1 MEGKVVCKHYKS
13 LLDYKLFPLLTFLIQ
28 ANFGYA
34 LFPLYNNLTIQ
45 HHFAGRLS
53 FLKASK
59 SHHKT
64 RILYETKPHSAFA
77 PTLTSSFLSCLLNI
91 KQAIRY
97 LRKEISRKMDIKSG
111 NNTFSRDWENVEIEA
126 REVDL
131 NDMQFAVILIIWLI
145 IEVFGNGMLIGLI
158 VYEKEGNGDP
168 LKRRITDQVKY
179 YRAQT

>member
-1 MEGKVVCKHYKS
+1 
-13 LLDYKLFPLLTFLIQ
+13 
-28 ANFGYA
+28 
-34 LFPLYNNLTIQ
+34 
-45 HHFAGRLS
+45 
-53 FLKASK
+53 
-59 SHHKT
+59 
-64 RILYETKPHSAFA
+64 
-77 PTLTSSFLSCLLNI
+77 
-91 KQAIRY
+91 
-97 LRKEISRKMDIKSG
+97 MDIKSG

-179 YRAQT
+179 YSGTNINIPE